1 MTAPASRGV
10 PALQVDAL
18 EAGYEPGLPIVR
30 GASLSVA
37 QGEIVAV
44 LGPNGAGKSTL
55 VKAVAGLEP
64 VSAGRV
70 LLLGQDITRVPA
82 HRMVFEG
89 LAFVPQ
95 TENVFANLTI
105 AENLE
110 LAAALLKAKGR
121 QRAQRLEPVYAMFP
135 DLARQRTLEAGRLS
149 GGQRQM
155 LAVARALIA
164 QPRLLILD
172 EPSAGL
178 SPKLVGEV
186 FAMLREVRASGVTV
200 LLVEQNVKAA
210 LALADRAAVLVEGRE
225 RVVAPSAELRGDARL
240 AALYLGRHAGAGA
253 GSGTALGHPATAD
266 QEPA

>member
-1 MTAPASRGV
+1 MTAA
-10 PALQVDAL
+10 PALDVQGL

-30 GASLSVA
+30 GASLA
-37 QGEIVAV
+37 LRPGEILAV

-55 VKAVAGLEP
+55 VKATAGLVP
-64 VSAGRV
+64 KFAGRV
-70 LLLGQDITRVPA
+70 ALHGRDITTVPA

-95 TENVFANLTI
+95 TENVFANLTV

-110 LAAALLKAKGR
+110 LAAALLGADR
-121 QRAQRLEPVYAMFP
+121 RDRLAPVYAMFP
-135 DLARQRTLEAGRLS
+135 DLQRQRRLSAGRLS

-164 QPRLLILD
+164 RPSVLVLD

-178 SPKLVGEV
+178 SPKLVLQV
-186 FAMLREVRASGVTV
+186 FDKLREVRDGGVSV

-210 LALADRAAVLVEGRE
+210 LALADRAAILVEGRE
-225 RVVAPSAELRGDARL
+225 RVVAPCAELRGDARI
-240 AALYLGRHAGAGA
+240 AELYLGRHAAA
-253 GSGTALGHPATAD
+253 APAH
-266 QEPA
+266 

>member
-1 MTAPASRGV
+1 VTV
-10 PALQVDAL
+10 PALQIEAL
-18 EAGYEPGLPIVR
+18 EAGYDPGLPIVR
-30 GASLSVA
+30 GASLSVG

-55 VKAVAGLEP
+55 VKAVAGLVP

-70 LLLGQDITRVPA
+70 LLQGQDITRVPA

-110 LAAALLKAKGR
+110 LAASLLKARGA

-135 DLARQRTLEAGRLS
+135 DLARQRTLDAGRLS

-186 FAMLREVRASGVTV
+186 FTKLREVRASGVTV

-225 RVVAPSAELRGDARL
+225 RVVAPCAELLADERM
-240 AALYLGRHAGAGA
+240 AALYLGRHAGAR
-253 GSGTALGHPATAD
+253 PATATTGAD
-266 QEPA
+266 RTGQPAATAGQEPV